1 MANYEL
7 GLLTEEQK
15 DAIVQACQ
23 EILNGEHHEQFPVDM
38 IQGGAG
44 TTTNMNANEVIANRA
59 LEIMGHKRGEYQYC
73 SPNDHVN
80 CSQSTNDAYPTAIH
94 IGMYYEN
101 LRFLPYLESV
111 IGAFRKKGEE
121 FAHVIKMG
129 RTQLEDAVPMTLGQT
144 FNGFASILKDEIL
157 HLNQAAEDFL
167 TVNMGATAIG
177 TGICAEPGYA
187 EKCVEAL
194 SRITGFHFKLSA
206 DLVGATSDTSCLVGY
221 ASALKRVAVKMN
233 KICNDLRLLA
243 SGPRCG
249 LGEINLPA
257 MQPGSSI
264 MPGKVNPVIPE
275 VMNQICY
282 KVIGNELCVTM
293 SGEAAQMELN
303 AMEPVMAQCC
313 FESVDLMINGME
325 TLRTRCIEGITANEE
340 HCKMNVHHSIGV
352 VTALNPV
359 IGYKNSTKIAKE
371 AMATGKSVYDLV
383 LEHGILNKEDSEIF
397 NQPLFT
403 TDFVFLNAERMSPAT
418 AYEMSYDEV
427 TNNHTIGIHGELA
440 AHFLSMYGD
449 SLIVPESMCLKSAS
463 SNKLLDQVQEWMKVI
478 SPGINITT
486 EELPQIDKV
495 VVSYGFQTDTISTN
509 LFRPTNV
516 GFGISYILPVVIACL
531 SGIHK
536 LIIIENPEAHLHPK
550 GQAKMG
556 ELIARCATAGIQLFV
571 ETHSDH
577 IVNGL
582 RVAVKEKIICPKQV
596 CINYFSKKIE
606 KDQSYT
612 INNQIKIGVNGELSD
627 YPQDFID
634 EWENQLMKLI

>member
-1 MANYEL
+1 METKLTEETRVESDLIGAREIPAAALYGVQTLRGIENFPISKFHLNEYPLFINGLAITKMAAAMANYEL

-243 SGPRCG
+243 SGPRCD
-249 LGEINLPA
+249 
-257 MQPGSSI
+257 
-264 MPGKVNPVIPE
+264 
-275 VMNQICY
+275 

-383 LEHGILNKEDSEIF
+383 LEHGILNKE
-397 NQPLFT
+397 
-403 TDFVFLNAERMSPAT
+403 
-418 AYEMSYDEV
+418 
-427 TNNHTIGIHGELA
+427 EL
-440 AHFLSMYGD
+440 
-449 SLIVPESMCLKSAS
+449 
-463 SNKLLDQVQEWMKVI
+463 
-478 SPGINITT
+478 
-486 EELPQIDKV
+486 
-495 VVSYGFQTDTISTN
+495 DTI
-509 LFRPTNV
+509 
-516 GFGISYILPVVIACL
+516 L
-531 SGIHK
+531 SP
-536 LIIIENPEAHLHPK
+536 ENMLHPVK
-550 GQAKMG
+550 
-556 ELIARCATAGIQLFV
+556 LDIQP
-571 ETHSDH
+571 
-577 IVNGL
+577 
-582 RVAVKEKIICPKQV
+582 RR
-596 CINYFSKKIE
+596 
-606 KDQSYT
+606 
-612 INNQIKIGVNGELSD
+612 
-627 YPQDFID
+627 
-634 EWENQLMKLI
+634 